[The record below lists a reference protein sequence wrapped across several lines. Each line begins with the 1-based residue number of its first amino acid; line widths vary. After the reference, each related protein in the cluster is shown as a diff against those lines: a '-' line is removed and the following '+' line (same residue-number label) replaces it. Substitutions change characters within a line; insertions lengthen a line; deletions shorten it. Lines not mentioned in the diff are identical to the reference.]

1 MNKSTEQEQF
11 LEEIE
16 EALNELW
23 VTNVMK
29 RSALPGDH
37 GAYFYIGTEKADLAP
52 GGPYE
57 TYEEYKKRT
66 SKPN

>member
-16 EALNELW
+16 KALNELW
-23 VTNVMK
+23 VTNVVK
-29 RSALPGDH
+29 RSALPSNH
-37 GAYFYIGTEKADLAP
+37 GEYIYVHTENADLAP

-66 SKPN
+66 SKLN

>member
-11 LEEIE
+11 LDEIE

-37 GAYFYIGTEKADLAP
+37 GVYLYVHTENAGLAP

-57 TYEEYKKRT
+57 TYEEYKERT
-66 SKPN
+66 SKLN